1 MNIAFDIDGV
11 LTDFEWFLNVY
22 GTRYFSRKFHMDA
35 KVVNPETSKIAARFG
50 YGEKEETAF
59 YTRYLLWYAR
69 KMPIRENAAAT
80 INMLREEGHNVYFIT
95 ARALANHDNLVGELM
110 RSILK
115 NWLCQNRVEYDG
127 IHFVSVSNSAE
138 EKRKLC
144 KQLQIDVM
152 VEDEPG
158 NIREISKVCRV
169 VCMLA
174 DYNKSLLD
182 VNHALDFGEVYRY
195 IHESQYADF
204 KVLSY
209 QERALLSQA
218 ETVSYFQRLSQYYK
232 KLPFDKDYLR
242 QRENHLRWM
251 VPIPRFLVNS
261 IFGIRIVHGN
271 IPQNTKGAIFVCNHR
286 RSLDVYMCYCI
297 LNRTMARILTKR
309 EYEERIIGRI
319 MKYAGIIFINRK
331 DKKSGK
337 MVQNLMIQT
346 VMHGGNIV
354 LFPEGTRNRTDE
366 ALLPFKY
373 GAVYMA
379 QVTGAPIIPITI
391 NRISKREHIV
401 RIGEEMRVG
410 DSDDLTICKQRLQEQ
425 MRAMLNSTIE

>member
-22 GTRYFSRKFHMDA
+22 GTRYFSKKFHMDA
-35 KVVNPETSKIAARFG
+35 KVVNPETSKIAERFG
-50 YGEKEETAF
+50 YGQKEETAF

-69 KMPIRENAAAT
+69 KMPIRENAATT
-80 INMLREEGHNVYFIT
+80 INMLREEGHKVYFIT
-95 ARALANHDNLVGELM
+95 ARALANHDNLVGQLM

-115 NWLCQNRVEYDG
+115 NWLRENRVEYDG
-127 IHFVSVSNSAE
+127 IHFVSMSDSAE

-144 KQLQIDVM
+144 EQLQVDVM
-152 VEDEPG
+152 VEDDPK

-204 KVLSY
+204 NVLTY
-209 QERALLSQA
+209 QERALLSQE
-218 ETVSYFQRLSQYYK
+218 ETVSYFQKLSQYYK

-242 QRENHLRWM
+242 QRENHLRKM
-251 VPIPRFLVNS
+251 VPIPRFFVNS
-261 IFGIRIVHGN
+261 IFGIRIVQGS
-271 IPQNTKGAIFVCNHR
+271 IPQGTSGAIFVCNHR

-297 LNRTMARILTKR
+297 LNKTMARILTKR
-309 EYEERIIGRI
+309 EYEERMIGRL
-319 MKYAGIIFINRK
+319 MKYAGIIFIKRE

-354 LFPEGTRNRTDE
+354 LFPEGTRNRTE
-366 ALLPFKY
+366 EVLLPFKY

-391 NRISKREHIV
+391 DRISKREHVV
-401 RIGEEMRVG
+401 RIGEEMRV
-410 DSDDLTICKQRLQEQ
+410 DYKDDLTMCKQRLQEQ
-425 MRAMLNSTIE
+425 MRNMLI